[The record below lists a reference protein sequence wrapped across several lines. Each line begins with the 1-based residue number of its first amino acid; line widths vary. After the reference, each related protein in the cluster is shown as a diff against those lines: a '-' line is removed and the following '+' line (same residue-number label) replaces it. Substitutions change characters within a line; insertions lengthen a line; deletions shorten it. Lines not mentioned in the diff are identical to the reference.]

1 MENCIYEVDNTFEQ
15 STKYIELCRGYLY
28 RKTNDW
34 ILNSNNKLSLY
45 YQTSEV
51 LKNIKL
57 YLNSLDL
64 KDIVVNGRRKE
75 IVTLIN
81 SLLNVSMGKDYI
93 LFVDYDNLQISL
105 TDIANIAKRLTVVL
119 VYHTNE
125 QYNSI
130 CNKGLNG
137 ICKLVYV
144 DSNYRESVDCKIHY
158 MMNICAILN
167 IIPIV
172 YSNDKGY
179 ENYSKIN
186 NIPVITVNNI
196 NSLENLKIN
205 NFHLDEITLLH
216 IQNISNGVK
225 EELAYSLNDNLSVI
239 RKLNGMITVISNLKS
254 KNDELEESKK
264 KLKLEMEDRNKLI
277 EYLKQVNSSLEN
289 ELKSLKKFYENH
301 IQLDALQKKLINC
314 SVEQMIDYLEENES
328 KANLRTVCKAY
339 NLSELGCTRELATRI
354 VDHTIVKIV

>member
-1 MENCIYEVDNTFEQ
+1 MENCVYELDNIFEQ
-15 STKYIELCRGYLY
+15 STKYVALCKDYLY

-34 ILNSNNKLSLY
+34 ILNSNNKLSLH

-64 KDIVVNGRRKE
+64 KDTVVNGRRKE
-75 IVTLIN
+75 ILTLVN
-81 SLLNVSMGKDYI
+81 SLLNVSTDKDYI
-93 LFVDYDNLQISL
+93 LFVDYDNIQISL

-119 VYHTNE
+119 VYHTSE

-130 CNKGLNG
+130 CNKGLNV
-137 ICKLVYV
+137 ICKLVHV
-144 DSNYRESVDCKIHY
+144 DSNYKESVDCKIHY
-158 MMNICAILN
+158 MINICAILN

-205 NFHLDEITLLH
+205 NFHLDEITLLR
-216 IQNISNGVK
+216 IQNISSGIK
-225 EELAYSLNDNLSVI
+225 EELAYSLEDNLSVI

-254 KNDELEESKK
+254 KNNELEESKK
-264 KLKLEMEDRNKLI
+264 KLKLELENNNKLI

-301 IQLDALQKKLINC
+301 IQLDTLQKRLINC

-328 KANLRTVCKAY
+328 KANLRTICKTY

-354 VDHTIVKIV
+354 VDYAIVKIV